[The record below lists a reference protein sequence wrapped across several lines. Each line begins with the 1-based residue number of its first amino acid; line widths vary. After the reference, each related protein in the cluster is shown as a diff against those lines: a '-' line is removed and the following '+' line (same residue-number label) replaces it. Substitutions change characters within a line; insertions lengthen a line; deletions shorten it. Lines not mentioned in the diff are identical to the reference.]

1 MPLRAPRRAASRRG
15 RYTPT
20 ITSKA
25 FTTANAGMPGCSP
38 SSFAASSVIDAVI
51 VTVGETLDRHMRGRR
66 AGRYG
71 LHRAGDLVA
80 G

>member
-1 MPLRAPRRAASRRG
+1 
-15 RYTPT
+15 
-20 ITSKA
+20 
-25 FTTANAGMPGCSP
+25 MPGCSP